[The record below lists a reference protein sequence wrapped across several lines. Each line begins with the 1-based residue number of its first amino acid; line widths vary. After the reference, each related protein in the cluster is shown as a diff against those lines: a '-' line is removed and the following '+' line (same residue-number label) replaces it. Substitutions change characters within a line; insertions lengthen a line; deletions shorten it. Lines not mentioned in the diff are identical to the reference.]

1 MSTTLHHNKIE
12 LALHELRGST
22 EVDGSTSAGGRALLL
37 LHGLG
42 ESSPTSV
49 PDQLASWSG
58 PAWALDFTGHGASTV
73 PDGGGYTAES
83 LMGDADVALG
93 HLVDAGHGPVTV
105 IGRGLGAYVA
115 LMLAGARPSDV
126 CGTILDDGPG
136 LAGGGPSPST
146 PVLARVDPAAPR
158 PPDPFA
164 LIELSSDVRPPDYA
178 TTFVRQ
184 AVHYSGLDR
193 CVAVAARVRP
203 PWLEAVAA
211 EFGVVSEG
219 VDAALARF
227 AAAEPSPV
235 D

>member
-1 MSTTLHHNKIE
+1 MTTTLHHNKVE
-12 LALHELRGST
+12 LALHELRGGPVP
-22 EVDGSTSAGGRALLL
+22 EGRALLL

-42 ESSPTSV
+42 ESSPAAV
-49 PDQLASWSG
+49 PDQLASWPG
-58 PAWALDFTGHGASTV
+58 PVWALDFTGHGASTV
-73 PDGGGYTAES
+73 PNGGGYTAES
-83 LMGDADVALG
+83 LMGDADVALA
-93 HLVDAGHGPVTV
+93 HLVAAGHGPITV

-115 LMLAGARPSDV
+115 LMLAGARPGDV
-126 CGTILDDGPG
+126 CGAILDDGPG

-158 PPDPFA
+158 PPDPFV

-184 AVHYSGLDR
+184 AVHYSGLDS

-211 EFGVVSEG
+211 EFGVVTEG
-219 VDAALARF
+219 VDAALSRF
-227 AAAEPSPV
+227 AAAEPTPV